1 MAVAAYCYYEKVCR
15 AMRTAIVSYL
25 RKNFTLIVQ
34 LMLTLSIGQ
43 ADVECGFSLN
53 DKLLV
58 ENMQEQSM
66 IAQRVIK
73 AHLLSNGYLP
83 HNVPITRD
91 VTKKFNNS

>member
-1 MAVAAYCYYEKVCR
+1 MAVPTYCYYEKVRR
-15 AMRTAIVSYL
+15 AVRTAIVSYL

-34 LMLTLSIGQ
+34 LMSTLSIGQ
-43 ADVECGFSLN
+43 ADVECGFSLK

-58 ENMQEQSM
+58 ENMQEQSL

-83 HNVPITRD
+83 HNVPFTRD
-91 VTKKFNNS
+91 IIKKVNNS